1 MLIHI
6 YIMYSMDVKKIK
18 KYKVG
23 IDSETE
29 AISMVTEPAIESDFV
44 FLSKDKAIVKEAFSN
59 DEKHMVYGAVLRPDF
74 PIYRNDGENEYYLEF
89 TSESIERMARDY
101 MMNYRQGN
109 VTIQHEEYA
118 NEVFM
123 VESWIKQDMDKDK
136 SVSVGLDKSLPIGT
150 WFCGFYVNNNDV
162 WERIKSGEL
171 KGFSVEAMIDLEDF
185 AKVKKEDAFEMN
197 ESFWSKLKS
206 IVNEALGKK
215 EEKMEVNEPQPTEPQ
230 PTVQEPKVDEPI
242 VTEPQQTVVEEP
254 KPTEPQPT
262 VQEPK
267 VDEPQTT
274 EPQPTVVEEPKPTE
288 PQQTVQEPKVDD
300 PKTNEP
306 KVDEPK
312 PNEPNVDDGKHLNDL
327 IASLRE
333 EISALKE
340 ANTVLVE
347 KVNDLGK
354 MPSANPI
361 NVNGQNG
368 TPSTYSSWRDMMAK
382 MI

>member
-1 MLIHI
+1 MFIHI

-18 KYKVG
+18 KYRVG

-44 FLSKDKAIVKEAFSN
+44 FLSKDKAIVKEAFSS

-185 AKVKKEDAFEMN
+185 AKVNKKDEFEMN

-215 EEKMEVNEPQPTEPQ
+215 EEKMEVNEPQVNEPQ

-242 VTEPQQTVVEEP
+242 VTEPQQTVQ
-254 KPTEPQPT
+254 EPQPT
-262 VQEPK
+262 VQEP
-267 VDEPQTT
+267 QTT
-274 EPQPTVVEEPKPTE
+274 EPKPTE
-288 PQQTVQEPKVDD
+288 PKVDDPKPNEPKVDEPKTNEPTVQEPKVDD
-300 PKTNEP
+300 GN
-306 KVDEPK
+306 
-312 PNEPNVDDGKHLNDL
+312 HINDL

-340 ANTVLVE
+340 ANNVLVE

>member
-1 MLIHI
+1 MTTR
-6 YIMYSMDVKKIK
+6 KIK

-44 FLSKDKAIVKEAFSN
+44 FFSKDKDIVKEAFSS

-74 PIYRNDGENEYYLEF
+74 PIYRYDGENEYYLEF

-150 WFCGFYVNNNDV
+150 WFCGFYVNNNDI

-185 AKVKKEDAFEMN
+185 AKVKKEDEFEMN
-197 ESFWSKLKS
+197 ETFWDKLKT

-215 EEKMEVNEPQPTEPQ
+215 EEKMEEQPIVNEP
-230 PTVQEPKVDEPI
+230 TV
-242 VTEPQQTVVEEP
+242 TEEP
-254 KPTEPQPT
+254 K
-262 VQEPK
+262 
-267 VDEPQTT
+267 
-274 EPQPTVVEEPKPTE
+274 PTVVEEPKPTE
-288 PQQTVQEPKVDD
+288 EPTVVEEPK
-300 PKTNEP
+300 PT
-306 KVDEPK
+306 VDEPK
-312 PNEPNVDDGKHLNDL
+312 VEEEPKKEEPKPTEPTVKEEPKPNDDGNHLNDL

-361 NVNGQNG
+361 NVNGKNG
-368 TPSTYSSWRDMMAK
+368 TPSTYSSWRDMMAN

>member
-1 MLIHI
+1 MATR
-6 YIMYSMDVKKIK
+6 KIK

-44 FLSKDKAIVKEAFSN
+44 FFSKDKDIVKEAFSS

-74 PIYRNDGENEYYLEF
+74 PIYRYDGENEYYLEF

-150 WFCGFYVNNNDV
+150 WFCGFYVNNNDI

-185 AKVKKEDAFEMN
+185 AKVKKEDEFEMN
-197 ESFWSKLKS
+197 ETFWDKLKT

-215 EEKMEVNEPQPTEPQ
+215 EEKMEEQP
-230 PTVQEPKVDEPI
+230 I
-242 VTEPQQTVVEEP
+242 VEEP
-254 KPTEPQPT
+254 KPTEPT
-262 VQEPK
+262 VVEEPK
-267 VDEPQTT
+267 PSE
-274 EPQPTVVEEPKPTE
+274 PTVVEEPKPTE
-288 PQQTVQEPKVDD
+288 EPKVEE
-300 PKTNEP
+300 EP
-306 KVDEPK
+306 KKEEPKPTEEPK
-312 PNEPNVDDGKHLNDL
+312 PNDDMNHLNDL

-333 EISALKE
+333 EISSLKE

-361 NVNGQNG
+361 NVNGKNG
-368 TPSTYSSWRDMMAK
+368 TPSTYSSWRDMMAN

>member
-1 MLIHI
+1 MATR
-6 YIMYSMDVKKIK
+6 KIK

-44 FLSKDKAIVKEAFSN
+44 FFSKDKDIVKEAFSS

-74 PIYRNDGENEYYLEF
+74 PIYRYDGENEYYLEF

-150 WFCGFYVNNNDV
+150 WFCGFYVNNNDI

-185 AKVKKEDAFEMN
+185 AKVKKEDEFEMN
-197 ESFWSKLKS
+197 ETFWDKLKT

-215 EEKMEVNEPQPTEPQ
+215 EEKMEEQP
-230 PTVQEPKVDEPI
+230 I
-242 VTEPQQTVVEEP
+242 VEEP
-254 KPTEPQPT
+254 KPTE
-262 VQEPK
+262 
-267 VDEPQTT
+267 
-274 EPQPTVVEEPKPTE
+274 PTVVEEPKPTE
-288 PQQTVQEPKVDD
+288 EPTVVEEPKPTVTEEPKVEE
-300 PKTNEP
+300 EP
-306 KVDEPK
+306 KKEEPKPTEEPK
-312 PNEPNVDDGKHLNDL
+312 PNDDGNHLNDL

-361 NVNGQNG
+361 NVNGKNG
-368 TPSTYSSWRDMMAK
+368 TPSTYSSWRDMMAN

>member
-1 MLIHI
+1 MATR
-6 YIMYSMDVKKIK
+6 KIK

-44 FLSKDKAIVKEAFSN
+44 FFSKDKDIVKEAFSS

-74 PIYRNDGENEYYLEF
+74 PIYRYDGENEYYLEF

-150 WFCGFYVNNNDV
+150 WFCGFYVNNNDI

-185 AKVKKEDAFEMN
+185 AKVKKEDEFEMN
-197 ESFWSKLKS
+197 ETFWDKLKT

-215 EEKMEVNEPQPTEPQ
+215 EEKMEEQPIVNEPQPTVE
-230 PTVQEPKVDEPI
+230 EPKPSEP
-242 VTEPQQTVVEEP
+242 TAVEEP
-254 KPTEPQPT
+254 KPTE
-262 VQEPK
+262 E
-267 VDEPQTT
+267 
-274 EPQPTVVEEPKPTE
+274 PTVVEEPKKDE
-288 PQQTVQEPKVDD
+288 EPKVEE
-300 PKTNEP
+300 EP
-306 KVDEPK
+306 KKEEPKPTEEPK
-312 PNEPNVDDGKHLNDL
+312 PNDDGNHLNDL

-340 ANTVLVE
+340 ANTVLAE

-361 NVNGQNG
+361 NVNGKNG
-368 TPSTYSSWRDMMAK
+368 TPSTYSSWRDMMAN

>member
-1 MLIHI
+1 MTTR
-6 YIMYSMDVKKIK
+6 KIK

-44 FLSKDKAIVKEAFSN
+44 FFSKDKDIVKEAFSS

-74 PIYRNDGENEYYLEF
+74 PIYRYDGENEYYLEF

-150 WFCGFYVNNNDV
+150 WFCGFYVNNNDI

-185 AKVKKEDAFEMN
+185 AKVKKEDEFEMN
-197 ESFWSKLKS
+197 ETFWDKLKT

-215 EEKMEVNEPQPTEPQ
+215 EEKMEEQPIVSEPQ
-230 PTVQEPKVDEPI
+230 PTVEEPKPSEP
-242 VTEPQQTVVEEP
+242 TAVEEP
-254 KPTEPQPT
+254 KPSE
-262 VQEPK
+262 
-267 VDEPQTT
+267 
-274 EPQPTVVEEPKPTE
+274 PTVVEEPKPTVE
-288 PQQTVQEPKVDD
+288 EPKAEE
-300 PKTNEP
+300 EP
-306 KVDEPK
+306 KPTEEPK
-312 PNEPNVDDGKHLNDL
+312 PNDDGNHLNDL

-340 ANTVLVE
+340 ANTVLAE

-361 NVNGQNG
+361 NVNGKNG
-368 TPSTYSSWRDMMAK
+368 TPSTYSSWRDMMAN

>member
-1 MLIHI
+1 MTTR
-6 YIMYSMDVKKIK
+6 KIK

-44 FLSKDKAIVKEAFSN
+44 FFSKDKDIVKEAFSS

-74 PIYRNDGENEYYLEF
+74 PIYRYDGENEYYLEF

-150 WFCGFYVNNNDV
+150 WFCGFYVNNNDI

-185 AKVKKEDAFEMN
+185 AKVKKEDEFEMN
-197 ESFWSKLKS
+197 ETFWDKLKT

-215 EEKMEVNEPQPTEPQ
+215 EEKMEEQPIVNEPQPTVE
-230 PTVQEPKVDEPI
+230 EPKPSEP
-242 VTEPQQTVVEEP
+242 TAVEEP
-254 KPTEPQPT
+254 KPTE
-262 VQEPK
+262 E
-267 VDEPQTT
+267 
-274 EPQPTVVEEPKPTE
+274 PTVVEEPKKDEEPKVEEEPKPTE
-288 PQQTVQEPKVDD
+288 PKPTE
-300 PKTNEP
+300 
-306 KVDEPK
+306 EPK
-312 PNEPNVDDGKHLNDL
+312 PNDDGNHLNDL

-340 ANTVLVE
+340 ANTVLAE

-361 NVNGQNG
+361 NVNGKNG
-368 TPSTYSSWRDMMAK
+368 TPSTYSSWRDMMAN

>member
-1 MLIHI
+1 
-6 YIMYSMDVKKIK
+6 MDVKKIK

-44 FLSKDKAIVKEAFSN
+44 FLSKDKAIVKEAFST

-150 WFCGFYVNNNDV
+150 WFCGFYVNNNDI

-185 AKVKKEDAFEMN
+185 AKVKKEDEFEMN

-215 EEKMEVNEPQPTEPQ
+215 EEKMEVNEPTVTEPQ

-254 KPTEPQPT
+254 QTT
-262 VQEPK
+262 VQ
-267 VDEPQTT
+267 EPQTT
-274 EPQPTVVEEPKPTE
+274 EPKPT
-288 PQQTVQEPKVDD
+288 
-300 PKTNEP
+300 EP

-312 PNEPNVDDGKHLNDL
+312 TNEPTVQEPNVDDGNHLNDL

-340 ANTVLVE
+340 ANNVLVE

>member
-1 MLIHI
+1 MATR
-6 YIMYSMDVKKIK
+6 KIK

-44 FLSKDKAIVKEAFSN
+44 FFSKDKDIVKEAFSS

-74 PIYRNDGENEYYLEF
+74 PIYRYDGENEYYLEF

-150 WFCGFYVNNNDV
+150 WFCGFYVNNNDI

-185 AKVKKEDAFEMN
+185 AKVKKEDEFEMN
-197 ESFWSKLKS
+197 ETFWDKLKT

-215 EEKMEVNEPQPTEPQ
+215 EEKMEEQP
-230 PTVQEPKVDEPI
+230 I
-242 VTEPQQTVVEEP
+242 VEEP
-254 KPTEPQPT
+254 KPTEPT
-262 VQEPK
+262 VVEEPK
-267 VDEPQTT
+267 PSE
-274 EPQPTVVEEPKPTE
+274 PTVVEEPKPTVE
-288 PQQTVQEPKVDD
+288 EPKVEE
-300 PKTNEP
+300 EP
-306 KVDEPK
+306 KKEEPKPTEEPK
-312 PNEPNVDDGKHLNDL
+312 PNDDGNHLNDL

-361 NVNGQNG
+361 NVNGKNG
-368 TPSTYSSWRDMMAK
+368 TPSTYSSWRDMMAN

>member
-1 MLIHI
+1 
-6 YIMYSMDVKKIK
+6 MDVKKIK
-18 KYKVG
+18 KYRVG

-44 FLSKDKAIVKEAFSN
+44 FLSKDKAIVKEAFST

-101 MMNYRQGN
+101 MTNYRQGN

-185 AKVKKEDAFEMN
+185 AKVKKEDEFEMN

-215 EEKMEVNEPQPTEPQ
+215 EEKMEVNEPTVNEPQ

-242 VTEPQQTVVEEP
+242 VNEPTPTVQEPQ
-254 KPTEPQPT
+254 PTEPQPT
-262 VQEPK
+262 VVDEPK
-267 VDEPQTT
+267 VDD
-274 EPQPTVVEEPKPTE
+274 PKPTE
-288 PQQTVQEPKVDD
+288 STVQEPKVDD
-300 PKTNEP
+300 GN
-306 KVDEPK
+306 
-312 PNEPNVDDGKHLNDL
+312 HLNDL

-333 EISALKE
+333 EISALKD

-368 TPSTYSSWRDMMAK
+368 TPSTYSSWRDMMAT

>member
-1 MLIHI
+1 MTTR
-6 YIMYSMDVKKIK
+6 KIK

-44 FLSKDKAIVKEAFSN
+44 FFSKDKDIVKEAFSS

-74 PIYRNDGENEYYLEF
+74 PIYRYDGENEYYLEF

-150 WFCGFYVNNNDV
+150 WFCGFYVNNNDI

-185 AKVKKEDAFEMN
+185 AKVKKEDEFEMN
-197 ESFWSKLKS
+197 ETFWDKLKT

-215 EEKMEVNEPQPTEPQ
+215 EEKMEEQPIVNEPQPTVVDEPK
-230 PTVQEPKVDEPI
+230 PTVTEEPTVVEEPKKDEEPKATVEEPKVE
-242 VTEPQQTVVEEP
+242 EEP
-254 KPTEPQPT
+254 KPTEPKPT
-262 VQEPK
+262 
-267 VDEPQTT
+267 
-274 EPQPTVVEEPKPTE
+274 EEPKP
-288 PQQTVQEPKVDD
+288 
-300 PKTNEP
+300 N
-306 KVDEPK
+306 
-312 PNEPNVDDGKHLNDL
+312 DDGNHLNDL

-340 ANTVLVE
+340 ANTVLAE

-361 NVNGQNG
+361 NVNGKNG
-368 TPSTYSSWRDMMAK
+368 TPSTYSSWRDMMAN

>member
-1 MLIHI
+1 MFIHI

-74 PIYRNDGENEYYLEF
+74 PIYRNDGEHEYYLEF

-185 AKVKKEDAFEMN
+185 AKVKKEDEFEMN

-215 EEKMEVNEPQPTEPQ
+215 EEKMEVNEPQVNEPQ
-230 PTVQEPKVDEPI
+230 TTVQEPKVDEPT
-242 VTEPQQTVVEEP
+242 VTEPQQTV
-254 KPTEPQPT
+254 Q
-262 VQEPK
+262 
-267 VDEPQTT
+267 EPQTT
-274 EPQPTVVEEPKPTE
+274 EPKPTE
-288 PQQTVQEPKVDD
+288 PQQTEP
-300 PKTNEP
+300 N
-306 KVDEPK
+306 VDEPK
-312 PNEPNVDDGKHLNDL
+312 PNEPTEPKVDDGNHINDL
-327 IASLRE
+327 IASLKE

-340 ANTVLVE
+340 ANNVLVE

>member
-1 MLIHI
+1 MICLDI
-6 YIMYSMDVKKIK
+6 YTVYIISMDVKKIK

-44 FLSKDKAIVKEAFSN
+44 FLSKDKAIVKEAFST

-215 EEKMEVNEPQPTEPQ
+215 EEKMEVNEPQVTEPQ
-230 PTVQEPKVDEPI
+230 TTVQETKVDEPQ

-267 VDEPQTT
+267 
-274 EPQPTVVEEPKPTE
+274 PT
-288 PQQTVQEPKVDD
+288 EPKVDD
-300 PKTNEP
+300 PKPTEP
-306 KVDEPK
+306 KVDDPK
-312 PNEPNVDDGKHLNDL
+312 PNEPTEPKVDDGKHLNDL

>member
-1 MLIHI
+1 MTTR
-6 YIMYSMDVKKIK
+6 KIK

-44 FLSKDKAIVKEAFSN
+44 FFSKDKDIVKEAFSS

-74 PIYRNDGENEYYLEF
+74 PIYRYDGENEYYLEF

-150 WFCGFYVNNNDV
+150 WFCGFYVNNNDI

-185 AKVKKEDAFEMN
+185 AKVKKEDEFEMN
-197 ESFWSKLKS
+197 ETFWDKLKT

-215 EEKMEVNEPQPTEPQ
+215 EEKMEEQ
-230 PTVQEPKVDEPI
+230 PI
-242 VTEPQQTVVEEP
+242 VN
-254 KPTEPQPT
+254 
-262 VQEPK
+262 
-267 VDEPQTT
+267 
-274 EPQPTVVEEPKPTE
+274 EPQPTVVEEPKPSE
-288 PQQTVQEPKVDD
+288 PTAVEEPKPSEPTVVEEPKKDDEPKVEE
-300 PKTNEP
+300 EP
-306 KVDEPK
+306 KPTEPTVKEEPK
-312 PNEPNVDDGKHLNDL
+312 PNDDGNHLNDL

-361 NVNGQNG
+361 NVNGKNG
-368 TPSTYSSWRDMMAK
+368 TPSTYSSWRDMMAN

>member
-1 MLIHI
+1 MLIYI

-185 AKVKKEDAFEMN
+185 AKVKKEDEFEMN

-215 EEKMEVNEPQPTEPQ
+215 EEKMEVNEPQVNEPQ
-230 PTVQEPKVDEPI
+230 PTVQEPQ
-242 VTEPQQTVVEEP
+242 VTEPQQTVVDDP
-254 KPTEPQPT
+254 KPTEPQHT
-262 VQEPK
+262 VQE
-267 VDEPQTT
+267 Q
-274 EPQPTVVEEPKPTE
+274 KPT
-288 PQQTVQEPKVDD
+288 
-300 PKTNEP
+300 EP

-312 PNEPNVDDGKHLNDL
+312 PNEPQPTEPKVDDGNHINDL
-327 IASLRE
+327 IASLKE

-340 ANTVLVE
+340 ANNVLVE

>member
-1 MLIHI
+1 MFRYI
-6 YIMYSMDVKKIK
+6 YSIYSMDVKKIK

-44 FLSKDKAIVKEAFSN
+44 FLSKDKAIVKEAFSS

-185 AKVKKEDAFEMN
+185 AKVKKEDEFEMN

-215 EEKMEVNEPQPTEPQ
+215 EEKMEVNEPQPT
-230 PTVQEPKVDEPI
+230 VQEPKVDEPI
-242 VTEPQQTVVEEP
+242 VTEPQPTVVDEP
-254 KPTEPQPT
+254 KPTEPQTTEPQQTDPKVDDPKPNEPT

-267 VDEPQTT
+267 VE
-274 EPQPTVVEEPKPTE
+274 
-288 PQQTVQEPKVDD
+288 
-300 PKTNEP
+300 
-306 KVDEPK
+306 
-312 PNEPNVDDGKHLNDL
+312 DGNHINDL

-340 ANTVLVE
+340 ANNVLVE

>member
-1 MLIHI
+1 MTTR
-6 YIMYSMDVKKIK
+6 KIK

-44 FLSKDKAIVKEAFSN
+44 FFSKDKDIVKEAFSS

-74 PIYRNDGENEYYLEF
+74 PIYRYDGENEYYLEF

-150 WFCGFYVNNNDV
+150 WFCGFYVNNNDI

-185 AKVKKEDAFEMN
+185 AKVKKEDEFEMN
-197 ESFWSKLKS
+197 ETFWDKLKT

-215 EEKMEVNEPQPTEPQ
+215 EEKMEEQPIVNEPQPTEPQ
-230 PTVQEPKVDEPI
+230 PTV
-242 VTEPQQTVVEEP
+242 VEEP
-254 KPTEPQPT
+254 KPSE
-262 VQEPK
+262 
-267 VDEPQTT
+267 
-274 EPQPTVVEEPKPTE
+274 PTVVEEPKPTVTE
-288 PQQTVQEPKVDD
+288 EPKAEE
-300 PKTNEP
+300 EP
-306 KVDEPK
+306 KKEEPKPTEEPK
-312 PNEPNVDDGKHLNDL
+312 PNDDGNHLNDL

-361 NVNGQNG
+361 NVNGKNG
-368 TPSTYSSWRDMMAK
+368 TPSTYSSWRDMMAN

>member
-1 MLIHI
+1 MATR
-6 YIMYSMDVKKIK
+6 KIK

-44 FLSKDKAIVKEAFSN
+44 FFSKDKDIVKEAFSS

-74 PIYRNDGENEYYLEF
+74 PIYRYDGENEYYLEF

-185 AKVKKEDAFEMN
+185 AKVKKEDEFEMN
-197 ESFWSKLKS
+197 ETFWDKLKT

-215 EEKMEVNEPQPTEPQ
+215 EEKMEEQPIVNEPQPT
-230 PTVQEPKVDEPI
+230 
-242 VTEPQQTVVEEP
+242 VEEP
-254 KPTEPQPT
+254 KPSEPT
-262 VQEPK
+262 AVEEPK
-267 VDEPQTT
+267 PSE
-274 EPQPTVVEEPKPTE
+274 PTVVEEPKPTVE
-288 PQQTVQEPKVDD
+288 EPKVEE
-300 PKTNEP
+300 EP
-306 KVDEPK
+306 KPTEPKPTEEPK
-312 PNEPNVDDGKHLNDL
+312 PNDDGNHLNDL

-340 ANTVLVE
+340 ANTVLAE

-361 NVNGQNG
+361 NVNGKNG
-368 TPSTYSSWRDMMAK
+368 TPSTYSSWRDMMAN

>member
-1 MLIHI
+1 MTTR
-6 YIMYSMDVKKIK
+6 KIK

-44 FLSKDKAIVKEAFSN
+44 FFSKDKDIVKEAFSS

-74 PIYRNDGENEYYLEF
+74 PIYRYDGENEYYLEF

-150 WFCGFYVNNNDV
+150 WFCGFYVNNNDI
-162 WERIKSGEL
+162 WDRIKSGEL

-185 AKVKKEDAFEMN
+185 AKVKKEDEFEMN
-197 ESFWSKLKS
+197 ETFWDKLKT

-215 EEKMEVNEPQPTEPQ
+215 EEKMEEQPIVNEPQPT
-230 PTVQEPKVDEPI
+230 V
-242 VTEPQQTVVEEP
+242 
-254 KPTEPQPT
+254 
-262 VQEPK
+262 
-267 VDEPQTT
+267 T
-274 EPQPTVVEEPKPTE
+274 EPQPTVVEEPKPSE
-288 PQQTVQEPKVDD
+288 PTVVEEPKPTVEEPKVEE
-300 PKTNEP
+300 EP
-306 KVDEPK
+306 KKEEPKPTEEPK
-312 PNEPNVDDGKHLNDL
+312 PNDDGNHLNDL

-361 NVNGQNG
+361 NVNGKNG
-368 TPSTYSSWRDMMAK
+368 TPSTYSSWRDMMAN

>member
-185 AKVKKEDAFEMN
+185 AKVKKEDEFEMN

-215 EEKMEVNEPQPTEPQ
+215 EEKMEVNEPQVNEPQ
-230 PTVQEPKVDEPI
+230 S
-242 VTEPQQTVVEEP
+242 
-254 KPTEPQPT
+254 T

-274 EPQPTVVEEPKPTE
+274 EPTVVDEPKVDDPKTTEPTVQEPQTTEPKQTE
-288 PQQTVQEPKVDD
+288 PKVDEPKVDDPTVQEPKVDD
-300 PKTNEP
+300 GN
-306 KVDEPK
+306 
-312 PNEPNVDDGKHLNDL
+312 HINDL
-327 IASLRE
+327 IASLKE

-340 ANTVLVE
+340 ANNVLVE

-354 MPSANPI
+354 MPSASPI

-368 TPSTYSSWRDMMAK
+368 TQSTYSSWRDMMAK

>member
-1 MLIHI
+1 
-6 YIMYSMDVKKIK
+6 MDVKKIK

-23 IDSETE
+23 INSETD

-162 WERIKSGEL
+162 WERIKSKEL

-185 AKVKKEDAFEMN
+185 AKVKKEDEFEMN

-215 EEKMEVNEPQPTEPQ
+215 EEKMEVNEPQVTEQQ

-242 VTEPQQTVVEEP
+242 VTEPQQTVQEPQQTVVEEP

-262 VQEPK
+262 VTEPKPTEPK
-267 VDEPQTT
+267 VDEP
-274 EPQPTVVEEPKPTE
+274 KPN
-288 PQQTVQEPKVDD
+288 EPKVDD

-306 KVDEPK
+306 K
-312 PNEPNVDDGKHLNDL
+312 VDDGKHLNDL

-354 MPSANPI
+354 MPSTNPI

>member
-185 AKVKKEDAFEMN
+185 AKVKKEDEFEMN

-215 EEKMEVNEPQPTEPQ
+215 EEKMEVNEPQVNEPQ

-242 VTEPQQTVVEEP
+242 VTEPQPTVQEP
-254 KPTEPQPT
+254 QPTEPQPT
-262 VQEPK
+262 VQEQK
-267 VDEPQTT
+267 QT
-274 EPQPTVVEEPKPTE
+274 
-288 PQQTVQEPKVDD
+288 
-300 PKTNEP
+300 EP

-312 PNEPNVDDGKHLNDL
+312 PTEPKVDETKPNEPTVQEPKVDDGKHLNDL

-354 MPSANPI
+354 MPSTNPI

>member
-44 FLSKDKAIVKEAFSN
+44 FLSKDKAIVKEAFST

-206 IVNEALGKK
+206 IVSEALGKK
-215 EEKMEVNEPQPTEPQ
+215 EEKMEVNEPQVNEPQ
-230 PTVQEPKVDEPI
+230 PTVQEP
-242 VTEPQQTVVEEP
+242 QT
-254 KPTEPQPT
+254 TEPQPT
-262 VQEPK
+262 EPK
-267 VDEPQTT
+267 VDDPKPT

-288 PQQTVQEPKVDD
+288 PQTTEPKPTEPKVDEPKTNEPTVQEPKVDD
-300 PKTNEP
+300 GN
-306 KVDEPK
+306 
-312 PNEPNVDDGKHLNDL
+312 HINDL
-327 IASLRE
+327 IASLKE

-340 ANTVLVE
+340 ANNVLVE

>member
-1 MLIHI
+1 MTTR
-6 YIMYSMDVKKIK
+6 KIK

-44 FLSKDKAIVKEAFSN
+44 FFSKGKDIVKEAFSS

-74 PIYRNDGENEYYLEF
+74 PIYRYDGENEYYLEF

-185 AKVKKEDAFEMN
+185 AKVKKEDEFEMN
-197 ESFWSKLKS
+197 ETFWDKLKT

-215 EEKMEVNEPQPTEPQ
+215 EEKMEEQPIVNEP
-230 PTVQEPKVDEPI
+230 TV
-242 VTEPQQTVVEEP
+242 TEEP
-254 KPTEPQPT
+254 K
-262 VQEPK
+262 
-267 VDEPQTT
+267 
-274 EPQPTVVEEPKPTE
+274 PTVVEEPKPTE
-288 PQQTVQEPKVDD
+288 EPTVVEEPK
-300 PKTNEP
+300 PT
-306 KVDEPK
+306 VDEPK
-312 PNEPNVDDGKHLNDL
+312 VEEEPKKEEPKPTEPTVKEEPKPNDDGNHLNDL

-361 NVNGQNG
+361 NVNGKNG
-368 TPSTYSSWRDMMAK
+368 TPSTYSSWRDMMAN

>member
-1 MLIHI
+1 MATR
-6 YIMYSMDVKKIK
+6 KIK

-44 FLSKDKAIVKEAFSN
+44 FFSKDKDIVKEAFSS

-74 PIYRNDGENEYYLEF
+74 PIYRYDGENEYYLEF

-150 WFCGFYVNNNDV
+150 WFCGFYVNNNDI

-185 AKVKKEDAFEMN
+185 AKVKKEDEFEMN
-197 ESFWSKLKS
+197 ETFWDKLKT

-215 EEKMEVNEPQPTEPQ
+215 EEKMEEQPIVNEPQPTVE
-230 PTVQEPKVDEPI
+230 EPKPSEP
-242 VTEPQQTVVEEP
+242 TAVEEP
-254 KPTEPQPT
+254 KPTE
-262 VQEPK
+262 E
-267 VDEPQTT
+267 
-274 EPQPTVVEEPKPTE
+274 PTVVEEPKKDE
-288 PQQTVQEPKVDD
+288 EPKVEEE
-300 PKTNEP
+300 PKPTVTEEP
-306 KVDEPK
+306 KVEEEPKKEEPKPTEEPK
-312 PNEPNVDDGKHLNDL
+312 PNDDGNHLNDL

-361 NVNGQNG
+361 NVNGKNG
-368 TPSTYSSWRDMMAK
+368 TPSTYSSWRDMMAN

>member
-1 MLIHI
+1 
-6 YIMYSMDVKKIK
+6 MDVKKIK

-44 FLSKDKAIVKEAFSN
+44 FLSKDKAIVKEAFST

-74 PIYRNDGENEYYLEF
+74 PIYRNDGEHEYYLEF

-185 AKVKKEDAFEMN
+185 AKVKKEDEFEMN

-215 EEKMEVNEPQPTEPQ
+215 EEKMEVNEPQVNEPQQTVTEPQ
-230 PTVQEPKVDEPI
+230 QTVQEPKVDEPI
-242 VTEPQQTVVEEP
+242 VTEPQ
-254 KPTEPQPT
+254 
-262 VQEPK
+262 
-267 VDEPQTT
+267 
-274 EPQPTVVEEPKPTE
+274 PTVVEEPKQTEPQPTE
-288 PQQTVQEPKVDD
+288 PKPT
-300 PKTNEP
+300 EP

-312 PNEPNVDDGKHLNDL
+312 TNEPTEPKVDDGNHLNDL

-340 ANTVLVE
+340 ANNVLVE

>member
-1 MLIHI
+1 MATR
-6 YIMYSMDVKKIK
+6 KIK

-44 FLSKDKAIVKEAFSN
+44 FFSKDKDIVKEAFSS

-74 PIYRNDGENEYYLEF
+74 PIYRYDGENEYYLEF

-150 WFCGFYVNNNDV
+150 WFCGFYVNNNDI

-185 AKVKKEDAFEMN
+185 AKVKKEDEFEMN
-197 ESFWSKLKS
+197 ETFWDKLKT

-215 EEKMEVNEPQPTEPQ
+215 EEKMEEQ
-230 PTVQEPKVDEPI
+230 PI
-242 VTEPQQTVVEEP
+242 VN
-254 KPTEPQPT
+254 
-262 VQEPK
+262 
-267 VDEPQTT
+267 
-274 EPQPTVVEEPKPTE
+274 EPQPTVVEEPKQTEEPTVVE
-288 PQQTVQEPKVDD
+288 EPK
-300 PKTNEP
+300 PT
-306 KVDEPK
+306 VDEPK
-312 PNEPNVDDGKHLNDL
+312 VEEEPKKEEPKPTEPTVKEEPKPNDDGNHLNDL

-361 NVNGQNG
+361 NVNGKNG
-368 TPSTYSSWRDMMAK
+368 TPSTYSSWRDMMAN

>member
-1 MLIHI
+1 MTTR
-6 YIMYSMDVKKIK
+6 KIK

-44 FLSKDKAIVKEAFSN
+44 FFSKDKDIVKEAFSS

-74 PIYRNDGENEYYLEF
+74 PIYRYDGENEYYLEF

-150 WFCGFYVNNNDV
+150 WFCGFYVNNNDI

-185 AKVKKEDAFEMN
+185 AKVKKEDEFEMN
-197 ESFWSKLKS
+197 ETFWDKLKT

-215 EEKMEVNEPQPTEPQ
+215 EEKMEEQPIVNEPQPTA
-230 PTVQEPKVDEPI
+230 
-242 VTEPQQTVVEEP
+242 VTEPTVVEEP
-254 KPTEPQPT
+254 KPSE
-262 VQEPK
+262 
-267 VDEPQTT
+267 
-274 EPQPTVVEEPKPTE
+274 PTVVEEPKPTVTE
-288 PQQTVQEPKVDD
+288 EPKVEE
-300 PKTNEP
+300 EP
-306 KVDEPK
+306 KKEEPKPTEEPK
-312 PNEPNVDDGKHLNDL
+312 PNDDGNHLNDL

-361 NVNGQNG
+361 NVNGKNG
-368 TPSTYSSWRDMMAK
+368 TPSTYSSWRDMMAN

>member
-1 MLIHI
+1 MTTR
-6 YIMYSMDVKKIK
+6 KIK

-44 FLSKDKAIVKEAFSN
+44 FFSKDKDIVKEAFSS

-74 PIYRNDGENEYYLEF
+74 PIYRYDGENEYYLEF

-150 WFCGFYVNNNDV
+150 WFCGFYVNNNDI

-185 AKVKKEDAFEMN
+185 AKVKKEDEFEMN
-197 ESFWSKLKS
+197 ETFWDKLKT

-215 EEKMEVNEPQPTEPQ
+215 EEKMEEQPIVNEPQPT
-230 PTVQEPKVDEPI
+230 
-242 VTEPQQTVVEEP
+242 VEEP
-254 KPTEPQPT
+254 KPSEPT
-262 VQEPK
+262 AVEEPK
-267 VDEPQTT
+267 PSE
-274 EPQPTVVEEPKPTE
+274 PTVVEEPKPTVE
-288 PQQTVQEPKVDD
+288 EPKVEE
-300 PKTNEP
+300 EP
-306 KVDEPK
+306 KKEEPKPTEEPK
-312 PNEPNVDDGKHLNDL
+312 PNDDGNHLNDL

-340 ANTVLVE
+340 ANTVLAE

-361 NVNGQNG
+361 NVNGKNG
-368 TPSTYSSWRDMMAK
+368 TPSTYSSWRDMMAN

>member
-1 MLIHI
+1 MATR
-6 YIMYSMDVKKIK
+6 KIK

-44 FLSKDKAIVKEAFSN
+44 FFSKDKDIVKEAFSS

-74 PIYRNDGENEYYLEF
+74 PIYRYDGENEYYLEF

-150 WFCGFYVNNNDV
+150 WFCGFYVNNNDI

-185 AKVKKEDAFEMN
+185 AKVKKEDEFEMN
-197 ESFWSKLKS
+197 DTFWDKLKT

-215 EEKMEVNEPQPTEPQ
+215 EEKMEEQ
-230 PTVQEPKVDEPI
+230 PI
-242 VTEPQQTVVEEP
+242 VN
-254 KPTEPQPT
+254 
-262 VQEPK
+262 
-267 VDEPQTT
+267 
-274 EPQPTVVEEPKPTE
+274 EPQPTVVEEPKPSEPTVVEEPKPTE
-288 PQQTVQEPKVDD
+288 EPKPIEEPKVEE
-300 PKTNEP
+300 EP
-306 KVDEPK
+306 KKEEPKPTEEPK
-312 PNEPNVDDGKHLNDL
+312 PNDDENHLNDL

-340 ANTVLVE
+340 ANTVLAE

-361 NVNGQNG
+361 NVNGKNG
-368 TPSTYSSWRDMMAK
+368 TPSTYSSWRDMMAN

>member
-1 MLIHI
+1 MTTR
-6 YIMYSMDVKKIK
+6 KIK

-44 FLSKDKAIVKEAFSN
+44 FFSKDKDIVKEAFSS

-74 PIYRNDGENEYYLEF
+74 PIYRYDGENEYYLEF

-150 WFCGFYVNNNDV
+150 WFCGFYVNNNDI

-185 AKVKKEDAFEMN
+185 AKVKKEDEFEMN
-197 ESFWSKLKS
+197 ETFWDKLKT

-215 EEKMEVNEPQPTEPQ
+215 EEKMEEQPIVSEPQ
-230 PTVQEPKVDEPI
+230 PTVEEPKPSEPTAVEEPKPSEPTVVEEPKKDEEPKVE
-242 VTEPQQTVVEEP
+242 EEP
-254 KPTEPQPT
+254 KPTEPKPT
-262 VQEPK
+262 
-267 VDEPQTT
+267 
-274 EPQPTVVEEPKPTE
+274 EEPKP
-288 PQQTVQEPKVDD
+288 
-300 PKTNEP
+300 N
-306 KVDEPK
+306 
-312 PNEPNVDDGKHLNDL
+312 DDGNHLNDL

-361 NVNGQNG
+361 NVNGKNG
-368 TPSTYSSWRDMMAK
+368 TPSTYSSWRDMMAN

>member
-1 MLIHI
+1 MTTR
-6 YIMYSMDVKKIK
+6 KIK

-44 FLSKDKAIVKEAFSN
+44 FFSKDKDIVKEAFSS

-150 WFCGFYVNNNDV
+150 WFCGFYVNNNDI

-185 AKVKKEDAFEMN
+185 AKVKKEDEFEMN
-197 ESFWSKLKS
+197 ETFWDKLKT

-215 EEKMEVNEPQPTEPQ
+215 EEKMEEQPIVNEPQPT
-230 PTVQEPKVDEPI
+230 
-242 VTEPQQTVVEEP
+242 VEEP
-254 KPTEPQPT
+254 KPSEPT
-262 VQEPK
+262 AVEEPK
-267 VDEPQTT
+267 PSE
-274 EPQPTVVEEPKPTE
+274 PTVVEEPKPTVE
-288 PQQTVQEPKVDD
+288 EPKVEE
-300 PKTNEP
+300 EP
-306 KVDEPK
+306 KPTEPKPTEEPK
-312 PNEPNVDDGKHLNDL
+312 PNDDGNHLNDL

-361 NVNGQNG
+361 NVNGKNG
-368 TPSTYSSWRDMMAK
+368 TPSTYSSWRDMMAN

>member
-1 MLIHI
+1 MTTR
-6 YIMYSMDVKKIK
+6 KIK

-44 FLSKDKAIVKEAFSN
+44 FFSKDKDIVKEAFSS

-74 PIYRNDGENEYYLEF
+74 PIYRYDGENEYYLEF

-150 WFCGFYVNNNDV
+150 WFCGFYVNNNDI

-185 AKVKKEDAFEMN
+185 AKVKKEDEFEMN
-197 ESFWSKLKS
+197 ETFWDKLKT

-215 EEKMEVNEPQPTEPQ
+215 EEKMEEQ
-230 PTVQEPKVDEPI
+230 PI
-242 VTEPQQTVVEEP
+242 VN
-254 KPTEPQPT
+254 
-262 VQEPK
+262 
-267 VDEPQTT
+267 
-274 EPQPTVVEEPKPTE
+274 EPQPTVVEEPKPTVVE
-288 PQQTVQEPKVDD
+288 EPKPSEPTVVE
-300 PKTNEP
+300 EP
-306 KVDEPK
+306 KKDEEPKAEEEPKPTEPKPTEEPK
-312 PNEPNVDDGKHLNDL
+312 PNDDGNHLNDL

-361 NVNGQNG
+361 NVNGKNG
-368 TPSTYSSWRDMMAK
+368 TPSTYSSWRDMMAN

>member
-1 MLIHI
+1 MTTR
-6 YIMYSMDVKKIK
+6 KIK

-44 FLSKDKAIVKEAFSN
+44 FFSKDKDIVKEAFSS

-74 PIYRNDGENEYYLEF
+74 PIYRYDGENEYYLEF

-150 WFCGFYVNNNDV
+150 WFCGFYVNNNDI

-185 AKVKKEDAFEMN
+185 AKVKKEDEFEMN
-197 ESFWSKLKS
+197 ETFWDKLKT

-215 EEKMEVNEPQPTEPQ
+215 EEKMEEQPIVDEPQ
-230 PTVQEPKVDEPI
+230 PTVEEPKPSEP
-242 VTEPQQTVVEEP
+242 TAVEEP
-254 KPTEPQPT
+254 KPTE
-262 VQEPK
+262 E
-267 VDEPQTT
+267 
-274 EPQPTVVEEPKPTE
+274 PTVVEEPKPTVTE
-288 PQQTVQEPKVDD
+288 EPKVEE
-300 PKTNEP
+300 EP
-306 KVDEPK
+306 KKEEPKPTEEPK
-312 PNEPNVDDGKHLNDL
+312 PNDDGNHLNDL

-340 ANTVLVE
+340 ANTVLAE

-361 NVNGQNG
+361 NVNGKNG
-368 TPSTYSSWRDMMAK
+368 TPSTYSSWRDMMAN

>member
-1 MLIHI
+1 MFIHI

-185 AKVKKEDAFEMN
+185 AKVKKEDEFEMN

-215 EEKMEVNEPQPTEPQ
+215 EEKMEVNEPQ
-230 PTVQEPKVDEPI
+230 V
-242 VTEPQQTVVEEP
+242 
-254 KPTEPQPT
+254 
-262 VQEPK
+262 
-267 VDEPQTT
+267 
-274 EPQPTVVEEPKPTE
+274 TE
-288 PQQTVQEPKVDD
+288 PQQTVQEPKVDEPIVEEPQPTVQEPQTTEPKPTEPQQTEPKVDD

-306 KVDEPK
+306 TVQEPKVDDK
-312 PNEPNVDDGKHLNDL
+312 NQINDL

-333 EISALKE
+333 EISALKD
-340 ANTVLVE
+340 ANNVLVE

>member
-185 AKVKKEDAFEMN
+185 AKVKKKDEFEMN

-215 EEKMEVNEPQPTEPQ
+215 EEKMEVNEPQVTEPQ
-230 PTVQEPKVDEPI
+230 QTVQEPKIDEPI
-242 VTEPQQTVVEEP
+242 VTEPQQTV
-254 KPTEPQPT
+254 Q
-262 VQEPK
+262 
-267 VDEPQTT
+267 EPQTT
-274 EPQPTVVEEPKPTE
+274 EPQQTEPKVDE
-288 PQQTVQEPKVDD
+288 PKTNEPTVQEPKVDD

-306 KVDEPK
+306 TEPKVDDV
-312 PNEPNVDDGKHLNDL
+312 NHINDL

-340 ANTVLVE
+340 ANNVLVE

-354 MPSANPI
+354 MPSTNPI

>member
-1 MLIHI
+1 MTTR
-6 YIMYSMDVKKIK
+6 KIK

-44 FLSKDKAIVKEAFSN
+44 FFSKDKDIVKEAFSS

-74 PIYRNDGENEYYLEF
+74 PIYRYDGENEYYLEF

-150 WFCGFYVNNNDV
+150 WFCGFYVNNNDI

-185 AKVKKEDAFEMN
+185 AKVKKEDEFEMN
-197 ESFWSKLKS
+197 ETFWDKLKT

-215 EEKMEVNEPQPTEPQ
+215 EEKMEEQPIVNEPQPTA
-230 PTVQEPKVDEPI
+230 V
-242 VTEPQQTVVEEP
+242 
-254 KPTEPQPT
+254 
-262 VQEPK
+262 
-267 VDEPQTT
+267 T
-274 EPQPTVVEEPKPTE
+274 EPQPTVVEEPKPSE
-288 PQQTVQEPKVDD
+288 PTVVEEPKPTVE
-300 PKTNEP
+300 EP
-306 KVDEPK
+306 KAEEEPKPTEEPK
-312 PNEPNVDDGKHLNDL
+312 PNDDGNHLNDL

-361 NVNGQNG
+361 NVNGKNG
-368 TPSTYSSWRDMMAK
+368 TPSTYSSWRDMMAN

>member
-1 MLIHI
+1 MTTR
-6 YIMYSMDVKKIK
+6 KIK

-23 IDSETE
+23 VDSETE

-44 FLSKDKAIVKEAFSN
+44 FFNKDKDIVKEAFSS

-74 PIYRNDGENEYYLEF
+74 PIYRYDGENEYYLEF

-150 WFCGFYVNNNDV
+150 WFCGFYVNNNDI

-185 AKVKKEDAFEMN
+185 AKVKKEDEFEMN
-197 ESFWSKLKS
+197 ETFWDKLKT
-206 IVNEALGKK
+206 IINEALGKK
-215 EEKMEVNEPQPTEPQ
+215 EEKMEEQPIVNEPQPT
-230 PTVQEPKVDEPI
+230 
-242 VTEPQQTVVEEP
+242 VTEPTVTEEPKPTVVEEP
-254 KPTEPQPT
+254 K
-262 VQEPK
+262 
-267 VDEPQTT
+267 
-274 EPQPTVVEEPKPTE
+274 PTVVEEPKPTE
-288 PQQTVQEPKVDD
+288 EPKVEE
-300 PKTNEP
+300 EP
-306 KVDEPK
+306 KPTEPKPTEEPK
-312 PNEPNVDDGKHLNDL
+312 PNDDGNHLNDL

-361 NVNGQNG
+361 NVNGKNG
-368 TPSTYSSWRDMMAK
+368 TPSTYSSWRDMMAG

>member
-1 MLIHI
+1 MLIYI

-185 AKVKKEDAFEMN
+185 AKVKKEDEFEMN
-197 ESFWSKLKS
+197 ESFWDKLKS

-215 EEKMEVNEPQPTEPQ
+215 EEKMEVNEPQVTEPQ
-230 PTVQEPKVDEPI
+230 QTVQEPKVDEPI
-242 VTEPQQTVVEEP
+242 VTEPQQTV
-254 KPTEPQPT
+254 Q
-262 VQEPK
+262 
-267 VDEPQTT
+267 EPQTT
-274 EPQPTVVEEPKPTE
+274 EPKQTE
-288 PQQTVQEPKVDD
+288 PQQTEPKVDD

-306 KVDEPK
+306 TVQEPKVDDV
-312 PNEPNVDDGKHLNDL
+312 NHINDL

-340 ANTVLVE
+340 ANNVLVE

>member
-1 MLIHI
+1 MTTR
-6 YIMYSMDVKKIK
+6 KIK

-44 FLSKDKAIVKEAFSN
+44 FFSKDKDIVKEAFSS

-74 PIYRNDGENEYYLEF
+74 PIYRYDGENEYYLEF

-150 WFCGFYVNNNDV
+150 WFCGFYVNNNDI
-162 WERIKSGEL
+162 WERIKSKEL

-185 AKVKKEDAFEMN
+185 AKVKKEDEFEMN
-197 ESFWSKLKS
+197 ETFWDKLKT

-215 EEKMEVNEPQPTEPQ
+215 EEKMEEQ
-230 PTVQEPKVDEPI
+230 PI
-242 VTEPQQTVVEEP
+242 VSEPQQ
-254 KPTEPQPT
+254 
-262 VQEPK
+262 
-267 VDEPQTT
+267 T
-274 EPQPTVVEEPKPTE
+274 EPQPTVVEEPKPSEPTVVEEPKKADEPKVEEEPKPTE
-288 PQQTVQEPKVDD
+288 PQPTVE
-300 PKTNEP
+300 
-306 KVDEPK
+306 EPK
-312 PNEPNVDDGKHLNDL
+312 PNDDGNHLNDL

-361 NVNGQNG
+361 NVNGKNG
-368 TPSTYSSWRDMMAK
+368 TPSTYSSWRDMMAN